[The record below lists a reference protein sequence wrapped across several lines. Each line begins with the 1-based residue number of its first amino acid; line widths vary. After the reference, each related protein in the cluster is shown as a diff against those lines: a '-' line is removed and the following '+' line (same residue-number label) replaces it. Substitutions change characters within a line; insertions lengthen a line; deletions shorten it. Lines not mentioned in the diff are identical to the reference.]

1 MSESTTR
8 AAINIINESVSSEYR
23 VGINYNEDADEN
35 EILYT
40 LDVNGNVR
48 FSGPARL
55 KKQIIIED
63 SGAEEIEIET
73 PPTADT
79 VVVNLNSESV
89 GSNEEKRLVF
99 KQYYANNSNPEIFRL
114 PVINSQVNES
124 ASYDILTTKVP
135 VGIAQGGTGATT
147 ETEALANL
155 GITPTNFANIGIT
168 PEAIGAMP
176 ITGTTEYP
184 TLTLSGNELDFV
196 NIKATNVTVADE
208 ISASYVDRV
217 RGQINFYDVIT
228 TTDTTTSETVTTNK
242 ILGSIRAYKTGTST
256 RNIGVRQAVL
266 DTSGVP
272 YTDNSGSIIYETFR
286 LPSTIYTDTPP
297 AANRFY
303 DILTTKAPVSVSQGG
318 TGVSATDLA
327 SLKSQLGIKSTQ
339 TSVSFS
345 AVTTNA
351 TATSFISTISQD
363 SNGVITATLQSLPYA
378 SIDAPGIVSTDAQVF
393 KGIKTFNNS
402 TTFNDSITAN
412 GSITVN
418 SSITVSNSI
427 IGRSTLDLYNN
438 LRFRTSVDSTLA
450 AAFIILNNDTA
461 SVNHA
466 LAALQYSYYSTNT
479 RTDHYERYSLP
490 TPDVGLEVN
499 KFYTI
504 LTTKQ
509 FNYSAISRNIT
520 LETNDICDSV
530 SNLRYY
536 TTGNIGML
544 HTGSDYLTLNTSVS
558 SYGWYK
564 IASIPAEYA
573 PLTTVRGR
581 CQLIMASPS
590 YANIEVLSTQT
601 TDPGA
606 IRVYIPASY
615 SVSSAGGM
623 YFNLTFPVSVYE

>member
-8 AAINIINESVSSEYR
+8 AAINIVNESVSSEYR

-79 VVVNLNSESV
+79 VVVNLNNESV

-184 TLTLSGNELDFV
+184 TLTLSGNELDFE
-196 NIKATNVTVADE
+196 NIKATTITIADE
-208 ISASYVDRV
+208 ISAPYVDRA

-256 RNIGVRQAVL
+256 RNIGIRQAVL

-272 YTDNSGSIIYETFR
+272 YTDNSGSTIYETFR
-286 LPSTIYTDTPP
+286 LPSTVYTDTPP
-297 AANRFY
+297 TINRFY
-303 DILTTKAPVSVSQGG
+303 DILTTKAPVSMSQGG

-339 TSVSFS
+339 AEVSFS
-345 AVTTNA
+345 EVTTSR

-363 SNGVITATLQSLPYA
+363 PNGVITATLQSLPYA
-378 SIDAPGIVSTDAQVF
+378 SASAIGVVSTGAQEFSGV
-393 KGIKTFNNS
+393 KTFNNL
-402 TTFNDSITAN
+402 TTFNDSITV
-412 GSITVN
+412 SSSMTVN
-418 SSITVSNSI
+418 SLITGKSN
-427 IGRSTLDLYNN
+427 LDLYGN
-438 LRFRTSVDSTLA
+438 LQFKESVDSTTA
-450 AAFIILNNDTA
+450 ALFLIYNKNTA
-461 SVNHA
+461 STDHT
-466 LAALQYSYYSTNT
+466 LAALQYSYNSNNERTNYYENYSF
-479 RTDHYERYSLP
+479 P
-490 TPDVGLEVN
+490 TPDVGLNAN
-499 KFYTI
+499 KSYNIWTSKDFTLSSFAPSGYMPPHI
-504 LTTKQ
+504 QRALT
-509 FNYSAISRNIT
+509 YSSST
-520 LETNDICDSV
+520 VWDSEYIN
-530 SNLRYY
+530 NLRYY
-536 TTGNIGML
+536 TAGKVGML
-544 HTGSDYLTLNTSVS
+544 FTNSTIYTSTSVTA
-558 SYGWYK
+558 GWYEL
-564 IASIPAEYA
+564 ASIPAGYA
-573 PLTTVRGR
+573 PIMTIYNRVLRSDGNYATIRITSSGSIQVYLQAISTAATTG
-581 CQLIMASPS
+581 
-590 YANIEVLSTQT
+590 
-601 TDPGA
+601 PGFF
-606 IRVYIPASY
+606 IN
-615 SVSSAGGM
+615 M
-623 YFNLTFPVSVYE
+623 TFPVNVT